1 MLKIVIAAAI
11 AAGLSVAVPMGPA
24 IAQTPAS
31 KDDSTKDNTAKDKAT
46 MDKAAEKK
54 AKAEAR
60 KAKKAEKKASAK
72 AAHERQK
79 QCGAEWKKMRADGKI
94 EKGQTWP
101 KYYSTCNAR
110 LKAKAA

>member
-11 AAGLSVAVPMGPA
+11 AAGLSVAVPMGAA

-31 KDDSTKDNTAKDKAT
+31 KDDSAKDNTAK
-46 MDKAAEKK
+46 DKAAEKK

-101 KYYSTCNAR
+101 KYYSICNAR